1 MNYISKFVRRLTR
14 KPRFE
19 YLQIWMVDL
28 SQPMPQTP
36 LKIDFELAE
45 LPSNAKKIGQLLS
58 HIPPEH
64 TYDIEERI
72 NHKHFGLA
80 GRADG
85 TIVYVVWVGGCK
97 IYSYL
102 LDRWY
107 TLAEEEAYAYGAYT
121 LPEYR
126 NLGIH
131 KAAVA
136 RRTPILFRRGYRRQY
151 TFIEHDNVP
160 ARRMPEQLGF
170 RKIGITGFAELFGIR
185 LYFHFDQGAFANVKR
200 RHYLRKV

>member
-1 MNYISKFVRRLTR
+1 MYSISKFVRRLTR

-19 YLQIWMVDL
+19 YLQIWMLDL
-28 SQPMPQTP
+28 SKPTPRTP
-36 LKIDFELAE
+36 LRIDFELEE
-45 LPSNAKKIGQLLS
+45 LPPDAKKVRQLLS

-72 NHKHFGLA
+72 DRKHFGLA
-80 GRADG
+80 GKADG
-85 TIVYVVWVGGCK
+85 TIVYIVWVGDRE

-102 LDRWY
+102 LDRSY
-107 TLAEEEAYAYGAYT
+107 ALSEEEVYAYGAYT
-121 LPEYR
+121 LPKYR

-131 KAAVA
+131 KAAA
-136 RRTPILFRRGYRRQY
+136 AKKTPILYSRGYRRQY
-151 TFIEHDNVP
+151 AFIEHDNLA

-185 LYFHFDQGAFANVKR
+185 FYFHFDQGSFVNVKR
-200 RHYLRKV
+200 RHYLKKT